1 MAEDNVVNID
11 ESKVNEIKEKM
22 IELLKEADGVILLAF
37 KNEENNGMQIP
48 KTMIKDKYG
57 LMAYGNPNFH
67 YAKHKISELVKEINE
82 QEDIQR
88 AKMSE

>member
-1 MAEDNVVNID
+1 MAEDKVVNID
-11 ESKVNEIKEKM
+11 EGKINEIKEK
-22 IELLKEADGVILLAF
+22 IIDTIKEADGVIIFAF

-48 KTMIKDKYG
+48 KTMIKDKFG

-67 YAKHKISELVKEINE
+67 YAKYKISEIVKEINE
-82 QEDIQR
+82 QEDIQK